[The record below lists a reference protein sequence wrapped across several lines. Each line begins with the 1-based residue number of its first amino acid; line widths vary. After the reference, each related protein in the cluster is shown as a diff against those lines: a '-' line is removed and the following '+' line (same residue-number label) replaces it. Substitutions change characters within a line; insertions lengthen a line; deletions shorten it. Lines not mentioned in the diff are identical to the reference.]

1 MMLLVLQL
9 LNLQVLLVTLMLYN
23 QLFQIFLDKYA
34 LEERLMVVIH
44 NVTLIL
50 NSVDVVNVYVLVHQ
64 AFAVLE
70 VLGIQQIADVAVLPL
85 GEKHQPDTPVPD
97 VL

>member
-1 MMLLVLQL
+1 MLLVLQL

-44 NVTLIL
+44 NVTVIL
-50 NSVDVVNVYVLVHQ
+50 NSVDVVNVNVLVQ
-64 AFAVLE
+64 RAYVVLE
-70 VLGIQQIADVAVLPL
+70 VLGIKQIANVIVMRL
-85 GEKHQPDTPVPD
+85 GEKHQLDTLVPD
-97 VL
+97 VQ